1 VGTGMK
7 ILIAEDEPDI
17 ARSYK
22 LTLEERGHSVLLASD
37 GVDCLA
43 KYQDEWLKIR
53 NTQDLDRFGIEMPFE
68 IDNDHPFHAIIL
80 DYKMPKMDGLEV
92 AKEILAINPHQRII
106 FASAYL
112 KETLEIS
119 TSSLAPE
126 LMQKPFDEQAL
137 IDRVEDASI
146 YSELKKLGVDA
157 DALKAVN
164 PSHEIIKQLLDNI
177 RRLQES
183 LGPRSDSDV
192 SMTQ

>member
-1 VGTGMK
+1 MSTGMK
-7 ILIAEDEPDI
+7 ILVAEDELDI

-22 LTLEERGHSVLLASD
+22 LTLEERGHSVLLTSD
-37 GVDCLA
+37 GMDCLA
-43 KYQDEWLKIR
+43 KYQDEWSRIR
-53 NTQDLDRFGIEMPFE
+53 NKQDSDRVGIEMPYD
-68 IDNDHPFHAIIL
+68 IDDPHPFHVIIL
-80 DYKMPKMDGLEV
+80 DYKMPKMNGLEV

-106 FASAYL
+106 FASAYV

-119 TSSLAPE
+119 TSHLDTE

-164 PSHEIIKQLLDNI
+164 PPHEAIKQLLDNI
-177 RRLQES
+177 RRLQENS
-183 LGPRSDSDV
+183 DPRNDGN
-192 SMTQ
+192 